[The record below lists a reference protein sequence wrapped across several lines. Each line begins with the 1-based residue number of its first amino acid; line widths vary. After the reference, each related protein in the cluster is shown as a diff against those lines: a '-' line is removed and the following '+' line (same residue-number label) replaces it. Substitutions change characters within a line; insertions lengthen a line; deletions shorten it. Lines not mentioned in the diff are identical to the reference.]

1 MLFFPQ
7 NQLLQTLQTFR
18 KNVLLHSMASTWQNW
33 QRNNNQATTVVPCR
47 ENSALSLSVD
57 ADFFY
62 FPSASFI
69 LLWGHFCLEPWT
81 LPRGSLQSLFV
92 FPTRWGQGVWD
103 SPGPAGAG
111 PDPSLHAVPGCG
123 RGRSGDPVPARG
135 SARDLRQETLSAR
148 KHLPSL
154 PCSHTPHTDL
164 CSAHTQPCGSDNGH
178 GSSCALTLNSY
189 S

>member
-1 MLFFPQ
+1 
-7 NQLLQTLQTFR
+7 
-18 KNVLLHSMASTWQNW
+18 MAGTWQNW
-33 QRNNNQATTVVPCR
+33 KRNNKQATTVVPCR
-47 ENSALSLSVD
+47 ENSALLLSLSGD
-57 ADFFY
+57 PGFFY

-81 LPRGSLQSLFV
+81 LPRGSLQSLFF

-135 SARDLRQETLSAR
+135 SARDLWQETLSAR

-154 PCSHTPHTDL
+154 ALFTRSTHWPLFGPHTAL
-164 CSAHTQPCGSDNGH
+164 CGSDNAH